1 MDKKYI
7 NIMDFIQPEYSTT
20 FILGARGV
28 GKTISAFVESIKHC
42 YDNDQKFIYMRRY
55 QTEVDSLGIN
65 LPLISKLTGYT
76 VEFKLT
82 TDEDT
87 GRKCKMITATKNK
100 ITKNLGYVM
109 ALSTASKFKSNDYTG
124 TWIIIYDEFI
134 DIRGAELKNEND
146 LFLNFAMTVFRNFAD
161 YKALFLANATNLF
174 NCYFINYNIMPTSKI
189 NKYKELGI
197 KVVMYE
203 TSASLST
210 RNSTQLARLYNY
222 SEKDKSALTNT
233 FYIQSG
239 FIKKTT
245 NKSKAVATVLMGGKT
260 WGLWNNKT
268 EMIISNR
275 IDKSIKN
282 KVSLDELQDG
292 YSLNRYYTVD
302 IYGWLSRGQLYFNN
316 QTTRG
321 LWLKFLK
328 EKKYL

>member
-1 MDKKYI
+1 MSDKYI
-7 NIMDFIQPEYSTT
+7 NIMDFVQPEYSTT

-55 QTEVDSLGIN
+55 QTEIDSLGIN
-65 LPLISKLTGYT
+65 LPLISKLTGYN

-82 TDEDT
+82 NDEDT

-100 ITKNLGYVM
+100 TTKNLGYVM

-124 TWIIIYDEFI
+124 TWMIIYDEFI

-146 LFLNFAMTVFRNFAD
+146 LFLNFAMTVFRNFAY
-161 YKALFLANATNLF
+161 YKAVFLANATNLF

-189 NKYKELGI
+189 NKYKDLGI

-210 RNSTQLARLYNY
+210 RNNTQLARLYNY

-239 FIKKTT
+239 FIKNTT
-245 NKSKAVATVLMGGKT
+245 NKSKAVATILMSGEQ
-260 WGLWNNKT
+260 WGLWNNGT
-268 EMIISNR
+268 EMIISSK
-275 IDKSIKN
+275 IDPSSKN
-282 KVSLDELQDG
+282 KISLDELMDG
-292 YSLNRYYTVD
+292 YILDRYYAMN
-302 IYGWLSRGQLYFNN
+302 IFGWLSTGKLFFNN
-316 QTTRG
+316 EMTRG
-321 LWLKFLK
+321 IWLKFLK
-328 EKKYL
+328 EKNYL